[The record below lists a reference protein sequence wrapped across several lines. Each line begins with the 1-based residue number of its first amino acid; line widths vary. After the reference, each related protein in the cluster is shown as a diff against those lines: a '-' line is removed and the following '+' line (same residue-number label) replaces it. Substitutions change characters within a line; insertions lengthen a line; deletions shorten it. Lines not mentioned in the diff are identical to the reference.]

1 MNHCSICGAALND
14 STTSF
19 CSECKHQLTG
29 AADKDQMARK
39 DKRKKKHRKHKKNK
53 TDAPL
58 QEIMGEAVDD
68 GYDGYYND
76 VLPPDTDRIK
86 DGLDK
91 DLIRNIVALTVA
103 VLFIISMCVVMLYI
117 L

>member
-1 MNHCSICGAALND
+1 
-14 STTSF
+14 
-19 CSECKHQLTG
+19 
-29 AADKDQMARK
+29 
-39 DKRKKKHRKHKKNK
+39 
-53 TDAPL
+53 
-58 QEIMGEAVDD
+58 MGEAVDD

-91 DLIRNIVALTVA
+91 DLVRNIVALTVA
-103 VLFIISMCVVMLYI
+103 VLFTISMCVVMLYI